1 MKNLV
6 GRQRRMTAMC
16 LWIFQLHNVAGDSF
30 FLKNSQ
36 SNSFLSAHEIR
47 IRIRQTV
54 AICRILVIYPMVNV
68 NEASAWCG
76 VPCTDVERVSQ
87 VHANPNF
94 VS

>member
-1 MKNLV
+1 MKSIDFNIYSRWGFLSTHKI
-6 GRQRRMTAMC
+6 GID
-16 LWIFQLHNVAGDSF
+16 IFQTVGD
-30 FLKNSQ
+30 
-36 SNSFLSAHEIR
+36 
-47 IRIRQTV
+47 
-54 AICRILVIYPMVNV
+54 CRILVIYPMVNV